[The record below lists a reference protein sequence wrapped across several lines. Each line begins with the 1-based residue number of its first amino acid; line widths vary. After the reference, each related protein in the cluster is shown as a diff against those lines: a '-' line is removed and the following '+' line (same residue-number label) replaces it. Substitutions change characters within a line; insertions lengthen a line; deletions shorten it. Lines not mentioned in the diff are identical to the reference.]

1 MKKGALYR
9 APFFCK
15 RPVCWLYLMIPSRRI
30 NASIV
35 GSLPLKRLYRIMGF
49 SVPPR
54 FKILSRN
61 DVAVTGSKMPLAL
74 NTENA
79 SASRTSAHL

>member
-1 MKKGALYR
+1 MKKELCTELL
-9 APFFCK
+9 FCE
-15 RPVCWLYLMIPSRRI
+15 RSARWLYLMIPSRRI